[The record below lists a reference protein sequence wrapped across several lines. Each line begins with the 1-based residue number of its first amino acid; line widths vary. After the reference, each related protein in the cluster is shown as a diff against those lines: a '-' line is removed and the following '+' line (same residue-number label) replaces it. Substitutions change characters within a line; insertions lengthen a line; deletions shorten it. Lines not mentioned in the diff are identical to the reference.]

1 MQLAFIGAIA
11 ILLVIAAAEFLYILS
26 LRNSIRNIARDFSE
40 RLSMDTNTTVSVSIA
55 DREVRRLALLINQ
68 ELKQLRK
75 ERLRLQQG
83 DQELKNAV
91 TNIAHDLR
99 TPLAA
104 ISGYLELMEEV
115 ATDDKGHRY
124 LTVIRERT
132 EALKRLTE
140 ELFQYSVI
148 TSASDDRNPTQI
160 SLKSELEIA
169 LAGAYGML
177 SERGIV
183 PEIHMPETDVRRM
196 LDHTALQ
203 RVFSNILANTVKYAD
218 GDLKVV
224 LTEAGELLFQNRA
237 SGLSQVETDRLFDRF
252 YTVENAKGSTGLGL
266 SIAKQLTEKMGGS
279 IQAAWEQGNLSI
291 ILRFEQS
298 CEAEAE

>member
-1 MQLAFIGAIA
+1 MNNLFFLALV
-11 ILLVIAAAEFLYILS
+11 ILLAIAAAEFLYILS
-26 LRNSIRNIARDFSE
+26 LKNNIRNIARDFSE
-40 RLSMDTNTTVSVSIA
+40 KLSMDTNTTVSVSIA
-55 DREVRRLALLINQ
+55 DPEIRRLAVLINR
-68 ELKQLRK
+68 ELKALRK

-104 ISGYLELMEEV
+104 ISGYLELMEGV
-115 ATDDKGHRY
+115 PTDEKGHRY

-132 EALKRLTE
+132 EALTRLTE

-148 TSASDDRNPTQI
+148 TSACDELKPTSL

-183 PEIHMPETDVRRM
+183 PEIHMPEADVKRM
-196 LDHTALQ
+196 LDHTVLQ
-203 RVFSNILANTVKYAD
+203 RFFSNILSNTAKYSD
-218 GDLKVV
+218 GDLTVV
-224 LTEAGELLFQNRA
+224 LTEAGEILFRNRA
-237 SGLSQVETDRLFDRF
+237 SHLSQVEADRLFDRF

-266 SIAKQLTEKMGGS
+266 SIAKHLTEKMGGS
-279 IQAAWEQGNLSI
+279 IQAEWAKGNLSI
-291 ILRFEQS
+291 ILRWGEK
-298 CEAEAE
+298 

>member
-1 MQLAFIGAIA
+1 MQLVCIGAIA

-104 ISGYLELMEEV
+104 ISGYLELMESV
-115 ATDDKGHRY
+115 PTDEKGHRH

-148 TSASDDRNPTQI
+148 TSASDDRNPTQL

-183 PEIHMPETDVRRM
+183 PEIHMPQGDVRRM

-203 RVFSNILANTVKYAD
+203 RIFSNILANTAKYAD

-224 LTEAGELLFQNRA
+224 LTEARELLFQNRA
-237 SGLSQVETDRLFDRF
+237 SGLSQVEADRLFDRF

-266 SIAKQLTEKMGGS
+266 SIAKQLTEQMGGS

-298 CEAEAE
+298 CEAQAE

>member
-1 MQLAFIGAIA
+1 MQDLFFWAFIIVLIIAIA
-11 ILLVIAAAEFLYILS
+11 EWLYILS
-26 LRNSIRNIARDFSE
+26 LRNNIRDIARDFSE
-40 RLSMDTNTTVSVSIA
+40 KLSMDTNTTVSVSIP
-55 DREVRRLALLINQ
+55 DPEIRRLALLINR
-68 ELKQLRK
+68 ELKALRK
-75 ERLRLQQG
+75 ERLKLQQG

-104 ISGYLELMEEV
+104 ISGYLELMESVPTNE
-115 ATDDKGHRY
+115 KGHRY

-132 EALKRLTE
+132 QALKRLTE

-148 TSASDDRNPTQI
+148 TSACDEINPANL

-177 SERGIV
+177 SQRGIV
-183 PEIHMPETDVRRM
+183 PEIHMPEGDVKRT

-203 RVFSNILANTVKYAD
+203 RIFSNILANTAKYSD
-218 GDLKVV
+218 GDLAVV
-224 LTEAGELLFQNRA
+224 LTEAGEILFQNRA
-237 SGLSQVETDRLFDRF
+237 SGLSQVEADRLFDRF

-279 IQAAWEQGNLSI
+279 IQAEWEKGNLSI
-291 ILRFEQS
+291 RLRWE
-298 CEAEAE
+298 E

>member
-1 MQLAFIGAIA
+1 MQNLFFWAFVIILMIA
-11 ILLVIAAAEFLYILS
+11 IAEFLYILS
-26 LRNSIRNIARDFSE
+26 LRNNIRNIAREFSE
-40 RLSMDTNTTVSVSIA
+40 KLSMDTNTTVSVSIA
-55 DREVRRLALLINQ
+55 DPEIRRLALLINR

-75 ERLRLQQG
+75 ERLKLQQG

-104 ISGYLELMEEV
+104 ISGYLELMETV
-115 ATDDKGHRY
+115 PTDEKGHRY
-124 LTVIRERT
+124 LSIIRERT

-148 TSASDDRNPTQI
+148 TSASDDINPTQL

-177 SERGIV
+177 SQRGIV
-183 PEIHMPETDVRRM
+183 PEIHMPETDVKRV

-203 RVFSNILANTVKYAD
+203 RVFSNILSNTAKYSD

-224 LTEAGELLFQNRA
+224 LTESGEILFQNRA
-237 SGLSQVETDRLFDRF
+237 SGLSQVEADRLFDRF

-266 SIAKQLTEKMGGS
+266 SIAKLLTEQMGGS
-279 IQAAWEQGNLSI
+279 IRAEWDNGNLSI
-291 ILRFEQS
+291 VLHWGEK
-298 CEAEAE
+298 

>member
-1 MQLAFIGAIA
+1 MQNLFFWAFVIVLMLAVGE
-11 ILLVIAAAEFLYILS
+11 LLYILS
-26 LRNSIRNIARDFSE
+26 LRSNIRKIARDFSE
-40 RLSMDTNTTVSVSIA
+40 KLSMDTNTTVSVSIA
-55 DREVRRLALLINQ
+55 DSEIRRLALLINR
-68 ELKQLRK
+68 ELKALRK
-75 ERLRLQQG
+75 ERLKLQQG

-104 ISGYLELMEEV
+104 ISGYLELMEAV
-115 ATDDKGHRY
+115 PTDEKGHRY

-132 EALKRLTE
+132 QALKRLTE

-148 TSASDDRNPTQI
+148 TSACYDMKPT
-160 SLKSELEIA
+160 SLSLNSELEIA

-183 PEIHMPETDVRRM
+183 PEIHMPETDVKRA

-203 RVFSNILANTVKYAD
+203 RILSIILSNTAKYAD

-224 LTEAGELLFQNRA
+224 LTEAGEILFRNRA
-237 SGLSQVETDRLFDRF
+237 SGLSQVGADRLFDRF
-252 YTVENAKGSTGLGL
+252 YTVENAKGATGLGL
-266 SIAKQLTEKMGGS
+266 SIAKQLTEQMGGS
-279 IQAAWEQGNLSI
+279 IRAEWDNGNLSTH
-291 ILRFEQS
+291 LHWGEK
-298 CEAEAE
+298 

>member
-1 MQLAFIGAIA
+1 MFIGAMIILLIIA
-11 ILLVIAAAEFLYILS
+11 IAEFLYILS
-26 LRNSIRNIARDFSE
+26 LKNNMRNIAMDFSE
-40 RLSMDTNTTVSVSIA
+40 KLSMDTNTTVSVSIP
-55 DREVRRLALLINQ
+55 DPEIRRLALLINQVNQ

-75 ERLRLQQG
+75 ERLKLQQG
-83 DQELKNAV
+83 DQELKNVV

-104 ISGYLELMEEV
+104 ISGYLELMEAV
-115 ATDDKGHRY
+115 PTDEKGHRY

-140 ELFQYSVI
+140 ELFQYSII
-148 TSASDDRNPTQI
+148 TSACDDINPANL

-177 SERGIV
+177 SERGIA
-183 PEIHMPETDVRRM
+183 PEVHMPETDVRKA

-203 RVFSNILANTVKYAD
+203 RVFGNILANSAKYSD
-218 GDLKVV
+218 GDLTVV
-224 LTEAGELLFQNRA
+224 LTEAGEILFRNRA
-237 SGLSQVETDRLFDRF
+237 SGLSQVEADQLFDRF

-279 IQAAWEQGNLSI
+279 IRAEWEKGNLSI
-291 ILRFEQS
+291 ILRWGE
-298 CEAEAE
+298 

>member
-1 MQLAFIGAIA
+1 
-11 ILLVIAAAEFLYILS
+11 
-26 LRNSIRNIARDFSE
+26 
-40 RLSMDTNTTVSVSIA
+40 MDTNTTVSVSIP
-55 DREVRRLALLINQ
+55 DPEIRRLALFINR
-68 ELKQLRK
+68 ELKALRK

-83 DQELKNAV
+83 DLELKNAV

-104 ISGYLELMEEV
+104 ISGYLELMESV
-115 ATDDKGHRY
+115 PTDEKGHRY

-140 ELFQYSVI
+140 ELLQYSVI
-148 TSASDDRNPTQI
+148 TSACDEINPADL

-177 SERGIV
+177 SEGGIE
-183 PEIHMPETDVRRM
+183 PEIHMPEADVKRT
-196 LDHTALQ
+196 LDNTAFQ
-203 RVFSNILANTVKYAD
+203 RIFSNILANTAKYSD
-218 GDLKVV
+218 GDLTVI
-224 LTEAGELLFQNRA
+224 LTEAGEILFRNQA
-237 SGLSQVETDRLFDRF
+237 SGLSQVEADRLFERF

-279 IQAAWEQGNLSI
+279 IRAEWEKGNLSI
-291 ILRFEQS
+291 VLRWGEK
-298 CEAEAE
+298 